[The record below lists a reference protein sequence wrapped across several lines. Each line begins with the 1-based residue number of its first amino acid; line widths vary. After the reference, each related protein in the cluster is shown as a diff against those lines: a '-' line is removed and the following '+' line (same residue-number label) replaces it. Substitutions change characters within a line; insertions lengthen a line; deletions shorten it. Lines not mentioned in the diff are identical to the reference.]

1 MRLIMRVI
9 YSVLIVILL
18 SACQATQRYK
28 HQTISVYNPEE
39 ISWSKLD
46 GNSSVSGSA
55 FIRQNGGGIVSCAG
69 YVANLIPKSAYS
81 NERISYLFGN
91 LTRGYNTYRDIDTAD
106 SRYIADIRTTIC
118 DVDGKFKFTNLPD
131 GVYYLTTTVSWNVAN
146 SAQGGR
152 LFQKV
157 DLKSG
162 GNLEVVLT
170 M

>member
-1 MRLIMRVI
+1 MRVI

-18 SACQATQRYK
+18 SACQATPRYVY
-28 HQTISVYNPEE
+28 QTTSVYNPEE
-39 ISWSKLD
+39 TSWSRLD
-46 GNSSVSGSA
+46 GNSSVSGSS

-69 YVANLIPKSAYS
+69 YPALLIPKSTYS
-81 NERISYLFGN
+81 DERISYLYGN
-91 LTRGYNTYRDIDTAD
+91 LTRGYNTYRIIDTGD
-106 SRYIADIRTTIC
+106 SRYTADYRTTVC

-131 GVYYLTTTVSWNVAN
+131 GVYYLITSVTWNVAN
-146 SAQGGR
+146 STQGGH